1 MGIHK
6 PISEQPYKA
15 GDANATPWAEASRLL
30 AEADTYWLG
39 TTRPD
44 GRPHVVP
51 VLGVSAGG
59 AVCFAASPHSRKA
72 QHLARDPY
80 CVLTTHAEG
89 LDLVLEGRVM
99 KLRDEAKLHWVAELY
114 ASKYGWPVTIRDGA
128 FWGEGAP
135 TAGPPPYEIY
145 KLLPSAAFGF
155 PTTDGGLTP
164 TRWRFEAA
172 AH

>member
-6 PISEQPYKA
+6 PISEQPYKP
-15 GDANATPWAEASRLL
+15 GDSGVTSWADASRLL
-30 AEADTYWLG
+30 GEAENYWVG

-51 VLGVSAGG
+51 VLAVSAGG
-59 AVCFAASPHSRKA
+59 VVCFAASPSSRKA
-72 QHLARDPY
+72 RHLARDPH
-80 CVLTTHAEG
+80 CVVTTHAEG
-89 LDLVLEGRVM
+89 LDLVIEGQVM

-114 ASKYGWPVTIRDGA
+114 ASKYGWPVTVRDGA

-145 KLLPSAAFGF
+145 KLVPSAAFGF
-155 PTTDGGLTP
+155 PTTDGGFTP